1 MKFRCVILGLLILVI
16 SLPSL
21 FAQKIANKQFT
32 LISYDLSISN
42 ELADELK
49 DLDSYIKGIKVYNT
63 PESDKLKAIFIHT
76 IFYTITD
83 ELKKD
88 LSIDILPTN
97 AFLSKVKYDIYG
109 YPQAGI
115 QDAIRKGN
123 SAYYFKLQV
132 KIESYTKKLSQDK
145 PDLFKDLTYK
155 VIVPVININITVYS
169 KEGVLPVDTWVSTST
184 TEIPL
189 EINEYLLL
197 GFDNKD
203 IELPED
209 KENPMNNFFYL
220 LHKAIDNMIQD
231 YYTN

>member
-1 MKFRCVILGLLILVI
+1 MKFNYLVLGLFVSMI

-21 FAQKIANKQFT
+21 FAQKIANKQFS
-32 LISYDLSISN
+32 LISYELSISN

-49 DLDSYIKGIKVYNT
+49 DLETYIKGIKVYNT
-63 PESDKLKAIFIHT
+63 PESDKLKAIFVHT

-88 LSIDILPTN
+88 LSIDILPIN
-97 AFLSKVKYDIYG
+97 AFLTKVKYDNYG
-109 YPQAGI
+109 YPQTGI

-132 KIESYTKKLSQDK
+132 KLESNTKKKSQET
-145 PDLFKDLTYK
+145 PDQFKDLTYK
-155 VIVPVININITVYS
+155 AIIPIIHINITVYS
-169 KEGVLPVDTWVSTST
+169 KEGVLPVDNWIGTST

-189 EINEYLLL
+189 EINEFLLL

-203 IELPED
+203 IELPVD
-209 KENPMNNFFYL
+209 QENPLSNFYFI
-220 LHKAIDNMIQD
+220 LHKAIDNLIQN
-231 YYTN
+231 YYSN

>member
-1 MKFRCVILGLLILVI
+1 MKLRYLVLGLLITLV
-16 SLPSL
+16 SLSSL
-21 FAQKIANKQFT
+21 FGQKIANKQFA

-63 PESDKLKAIFIHT
+63 PESDKLKAIFVHT
-76 IFYTITD
+76 LFYTITD

-88 LSIDILPTN
+88 LSIDILPIN
-97 AFLSKVKYDIYG
+97 AFLNKVKYDIYG

-132 KIESYTKKLSQDK
+132 KIESNTKKLSQEK
-145 PDLFKDLTYK
+145 PDQFKDLATK
-155 VIVPVININITVYS
+155 VIVPIININITVYS
-169 KEGVLPVDTWVSTST
+169 KEGVLPVDTWIGTST

-203 IELPED
+203 IELPDD
-209 KENPMNNFFYL
+209 KENPMNNFYNL
-220 LHKAIDNMIQD
+220 LNKAIDNLIQD